1 MAARFGPAARASC
14 LTGRG
19 PGKVNL
25 RDFLILIGVCLT
37 WAANNVISKIVVAEW
52 HIPPLLYAGMRFGIV
67 LLATL
72 PWLLPM
78 PRPAWRILAVGLL
91 MGGGT
96 FAILFVGLQTV
107 TPSEAAI
114 VSQAGVPITTLLSII
129 MLGERIAWR
138 RALGITLTLIG
149 VLLVVWEPGFA
160 VSSGMLLILASAF
173 FGSLGAVLMKQMDE
187 IAPLRFQAWV
197 GLTGFV
203 ALTPLAFLLEQP
215 QWSVIEA
222 AGWPFLEALLFSALI
237 VSVVAHTAYYVLI
250 QRYEANLLS
259 PLTLITPLATIGLG
273 VAITGDRLDAQMIA
287 GSAIALT
294 GVLIVAVRRTRAP
307 IPQAQE
313 HS

>member
-1 MAARFGPAARASC
+1 MQF
-14 LTGRG
+14 
-19 PGKVNL
+19 
-25 RDFLILIGVCLT
+25 RDFLILVGVCLI
-37 WAANNVISKIVVAEW
+37 WAMNNVISKIVVAGW
-52 HIPPLLYAGMRFGIV
+52 HVPPLLYAALRFGIV
-67 LLATL
+67 LIATL

-91 MGGGT
+91 MGGGS

-114 VSQAGVPITTLLSII
+114 VSQAGVPITTLLSILI
-129 MLGERIAWR
+129 LGERIAWR
-138 RALGITLTLIG
+138 RALGISLTLAG

-160 VSSGMLLILASAF
+160 VSAGMLFILASAF

-197 GLTGFV
+197 GLMGFAV
-203 ALTPLAFLLEQP
+203 LTPVSLLLERP
-215 QWSVIEA
+215 DWNVVHA
-222 AGWPFLEALLFSALI
+222 AGWPFVLALLFSALI

-273 VAITGDRLDAQMIA
+273 VVITGDRLDPQMIA